1 MVENIYTLKIINQ
14 RNDARNFLL
23 SVEGVPGIELD
34 GVPDVVVVGGGDVLS
49 MPVRA
54 RAHRDN
60 AYGII
65 NITFSISDMDD
76 ASLAVTEN
84 SRFLGPTP

>member
-1 MVENIYTLKIINQ
+1 MVNIYTLKVINQ
-14 RNDARNFLL
+14 RNDERGFRL
-23 SVEGVPGIELD
+23 SIEGVPGIELD
-34 GVPDVVVVGGGDVLS
+34 GVPDIVVVEGGGVLS
-49 MPVRA
+49 LPLRA

-60 AYGII
+60 AYGIM
-65 NITFSISDMDD
+65 NITFSISDVDD